1 MAYKKQRK
9 YNPDDFDEAELQH
22 FFDYEYQDRGIL
34 KWQGFFLS
42 DHTSA
47 LKKVQQELTPER
59 QPRQSEEEIARQL
72 MQAWEN
78 HHPVTLQLEEVD
90 DNLVPQE
97 VSGVIAGY
105 YENEVVVQH
114 VVDEKTSL
122 VLLESLRNIR
132 PANPEIQTV
141 DRKEWY

>member
-1 MAYKKQRK
+1 MVYKKQRK
-9 YNPDDFDEAELQH
+9 YKPDDFDEAELQH